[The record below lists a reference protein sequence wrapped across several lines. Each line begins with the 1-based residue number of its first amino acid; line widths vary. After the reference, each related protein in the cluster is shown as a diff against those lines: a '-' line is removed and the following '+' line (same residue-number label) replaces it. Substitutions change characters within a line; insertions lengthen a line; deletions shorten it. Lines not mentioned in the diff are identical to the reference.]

1 MMALSPIP
9 FCPGDGHQ
17 PGFWYLPTRWRDMT
31 CRTYCEKWCWRYFV
45 HGLQTQTVRC
55 ATRVSCRRVQLSTR
69 YCQTGSAAPG
79 SMDYLHGVSCL
90 HAEMRNV
97 CPMSPPSQPENGQSL
112 MILGFTTTSMY
123 TSKRGIIS
131 KLSNL

>member
-1 MMALSPIP
+1 MKPSTSLGTRSKGGTVNPSPLVRQAGNI
-9 FCPGDGHQ
+9 
-17 PGFWYLPTRWRDMT
+17 R
-31 CRTYCEKWCWRYFV
+31 
-45 HGLQTQTVRC
+45 GLLRIHEI
-55 ATRVSCRRVQLSTR
+55 CRRSILSSYSHVKDRCRCRDNTCNPNQDWER
-69 YCQTGSAAPG
+69 LVLPILR
-79 SMDYLHGVSCL
+79 YLHGCSCL

-97 CPMSPPSQPENGQSL
+97 CPISPPSQPENGQSL